1 MKKTV
6 FLIIP
11 AMVILLSGCT
21 TSNHG
26 YFESTGNRHA
36 LINSNTRTP
45 LYADSGPGLYLPIS
59 RRSSVNIDVEG
70 ILDYM
75 QGGPIFGIEYERNDL
90 RNPWIRLNV
99 SY

>member
-11 AMVILLSGCT
+11 VMAILLSGCT
-21 TSNHG
+21 TSNHV
-26 YFESTGNRHA
+26 FFKSTGYRHA

-45 LYADSGPGLYLPIS
+45 LYGDSGHGLYLPIS
-59 RRSSVNIDVEG
+59 HRSSVNIDVEG

-75 QGGPIFGIEYERNDL
+75 QGEPTFGIENERNDFL
-90 RNPWIRLNV
+90 NPWIRLNV